1 MTIPADTPTER
12 PQARTP
18 QHEQT
23 SGEGDVPAG
32 GRAMRFGAMAPAAEL
47 LPQVLPSER
56 LGSTGVMVP
65 ELRPAIR
72 QIANVPNVATVV
84 GALAYPVLILAA
96 AAWLGHPLAYVG
108 ATILL
113 GSAFARLAI
122 LTHEAAHRLL
132 FSVRPL
138 NDFVGRW
145 LLGNI
150 AMIPFSIYRRAH
162 FAHHREEF
170 GPNEP
175 DLGLYADY
183 PVSPQSFRRKLRR
196 DLTGPSGWANLKP
209 LLLAMR
215 RPASARIAAPIL
227 LTQAAIFGLCLAIGY
242 PWLFIVWIGAWLTSW
257 RFLNRLRA
265 IAEHGGMR
273 ADKDRRA
280 TTHVV
285 AQSRLASFWIAPYNT
300 GYHLA
305 HHVDMGVPWRN
316 LPRYHGE
323 LVAAG
328 YVPDALTWPSYR
340 ELWRALRTPAA
351 PASSGA

>member
-1 MTIPADTPTER
+1 MTTPAEVSPSESSPTQ
-12 PQARTP
+12 PL
-18 QHEQT
+18 
-23 SGEGDVPAG
+23 SG
-32 GRAMRFGAMAPAAEL
+32 GRTMRFGGMAPASEL
-47 LPQVLPSER
+47 MPQVLPSGR
-56 LGSTGVMVP
+56 LGPTGVMVP

-72 QIANVPNVATVV
+72 KINSLRNAWSVLGAWVYPLAILTAT
-84 GALAYPVLILAA
+84 AYLA
-96 AAWLGHPLAYVG
+96 HPLAYLV
-108 ATILL
+108 AVALM

-132 FSVRPL
+132 FSSRL
-138 NDFVGRW
+138 ANDFAGRW
-145 LLGNI
+145 LLGNV

-183 PVSPQSFRRKLRR
+183 PISPQSLRRKLRR

-209 LLLAMR
+209 LFIALR
-215 RPASARIAAPIL
+215 RPATARIAAPIL
-227 LTQAAIFGLCLAIGY
+227 LTQGVILAMCVLAGH
-242 PWLFIVWIGAWLTSW
+242 PWLFIVWWGAWLTSW
-257 RFLNRLRA
+257 RFLNRLRS

-285 AQSRLASFWIAPYNT
+285 RQSKLASFWIAPYNT

-316 LPRYHGE
+316 LPRYHAE
-323 LVAAG
+323 LVEAG
-328 YVPDALTWPSYR
+328 YVPGDLVWPSYR
-340 ELWRALRTPAA
+340 QLWRALRTPRLTPAA
-351 PASSGA
+351 D